1 MSKVLQVLKEELKGF
16 HFKLVVVRIVTFF
29 LPIHVGSRLR
39 AYLYRMAGFSIG
51 HGTMFWGTPKIS
63 GEGNLYERLTIGE
76 FCWMNDGCFLD
87 LGAPIT
93 IGNRV
98 AFGHQVF
105 LMTNSHEIGGI
116 ERRAGDLT
124 AAPIIIEDG
133 AWLGARCTILPGVVI
148 HEGAIVA
155 AGSLVTKDVPANT
168 VVAGVPAKVAR
179 KLDGEDSDGAHI
191 VTEKIKNGEVPQ
203 SIG

>member
-1 MSKVLQVLKEELKGF
+1 MSKLGQLLREELKGF
-16 HFKLVVVRIVTFF
+16 HFKLSLVRIITFF

-51 HGTMFWGTPKIS
+51 HGSMFWGTPKIT
-63 GEGNLYERLTIGE
+63 GDGNLYKRLTIGE
-76 FCWMNDGCFLD
+76 YSWMNDGCFLD

-98 AFGHQVF
+98 AFGHQVL
-105 LMTNSHEIGGI
+105 LMTNSHEIGGV

-124 AAPIIIEDG
+124 AAPIVIEDG
-133 AWLGARCTILPGVVI
+133 VWIGARATILPGVTV

-155 AGSLVTKDVPANT
+155 SGALVTKDVPANS
-168 VVAGVPAKVAR
+168 VVAGVPAKVVR
-179 KLDGEDSDGAHI
+179 QL
-191 VTEKIKNGEVPQ
+191 EKDEVKNEV
-203 SIG
+203 IANLEVA

>member
-1 MSKVLQVLKEELKGF
+1 MSKLIHVLNEELKGL
-16 HFKLVVVRIVTFF
+16 HVKLVFARMITFF

-39 AYLYRMAGFSIG
+39 AYLYRLAGFSIG
-51 HGTMFWGTPKIS
+51 RGTMFWGTPKIT
-63 GEGNLYERLTIGE
+63 GDGNLYERLVVGD

-98 AFGHQVF
+98 SFGHQVF
-105 LMTNSHEIGGI
+105 LMTNSHEIGSI

-124 AAPIIIEDG
+124 AEPIVIEDG
-133 AWLGARCTILPGVVI
+133 AWLGARCTILPGVTV

-168 VVAGVPAKVAR
+168 VVAGVPAKVVR
-179 KLDGEDSDGAHI
+179 NLEDTDAVKAH
-191 VTEKIKNGEVPQ
+191 VAAEKIKNGAMPQ
-203 SIG
+203 SVG